1 MQVQLKQLL
10 KDYSL
15 RVTQGRVDV
24 IAIFM
29 EKNAAVSQADI
40 EAMTDGKYD
49 RVTIYRTLKSFLECG
64 LIHKVPGDASSTRYA
79 LCAEGHHHHVHFQ
92 CAHCDETTCL
102 EDVHIPAVELPEGF
116 LLKESNFL
124 VTCLCNRCSRAWN
137 SR

>member
-1 MQVQLKQLL
+1 MSLIGSVEVRLKQLL

-15 RVTQGRVDV
+15 RVTQGRLDV
-24 IAIFM
+24 MAIFM
-29 EKNAAVSQADI
+29 KKNVAVSQADI

-79 LCAEGHHHHVHFQ
+79 LCAEGYHHHVHFQ

-116 LLKESNFL
+116 LPKESNFL
-124 VTCLCNRCSRAWN
+124 VKGICNRCS
-137 SR
+137 